1 MRKLS
6 DLVRDRTPLVLEPTM
21 TIENAAKHMRDHRAG
36 AALIAANDRRL
47 KGIFTRGDA
56 VRRVLAEG
64 WDPTSTRLEQVM
76 TPAPR
81 TVPPTTSV
89 IQALRIMHDCG
100 CRHLPV
106 VERDGTIVGLVFR
119 GDFRGREL
127 DRIEEEEEI
136 WERI

>member
-6 DLVRDRTPLVLEPTM
+6 DLVRNRNPLVLRPELS
-21 TIENAAKHMRDHRAG
+21 IHDAARRMRDDRAG
-36 AALIAANDRRL
+36 AALIVTGDGTL

-56 VRRVLAEG
+56 IRRVLAENR
-64 WDPTSTRLEQVM
+64 DPATTRIEEVM
-76 TPAPR
+76 TAELK
-81 TVPPTTSV
+81 TVPPKTSV
-89 IQALRIMHDCG
+89 VEALRIMQDRN

-106 VERDGTIVGLVFR
+106 VDVAGRVVGLVFR

-127 DRIEEEEEI
+127 DRIEEEEEL